1 MNDNEN
7 ISNSLV
13 IDDVVYE
20 TQLTKKFR
28 QRKPYAAPNP
38 KLVKAFIPGI
48 IREISV
54 KQGQNV
60 KEGDKLL
67 ILEAMKMKNTLLSLR
82 TGAIKEIRVEIGDMV
97 YKGQLLIEFE

>member
-1 MNDNEN
+1 MSEIEN
-7 ISNSLV
+7 NSNSLV
-13 IDDVVYE
+13 IDDTVYE

-28 QRKPYAAPNP
+28 TRKHYTIPNP
-38 KLVKAFIPGI
+38 KMVNAFIPGI

-54 KQGQNV
+54 KRGQHV
-60 KEGDKLL
+60 KEGEKLL

-82 TGAIKEIRVEIGDMV
+82 TGTIKEIRVETGDMV